1 MQTVSL
7 DKSEHY
13 SSNKSWSGSE
23 TDVDDA
29 ETKKKAS
36 KADTKKPD
44 AVVPPVVARH
54 AVTESKRTRPH
65 SMAEMINDI
74 ACAAAASSAEDTVRR
89 QEGMQGQFTR
99 YVLEAVRGMWQRTYT
114 TQHNTFKDM
123 GDGSSMVE
131 NGRKEKKKGRNKSTE
146 EV

>member
-13 SSNKSWSGSE
+13 SSNKSGSGSE

-29 ETKKKAS
+29 ETKKEAS

-99 YVLEAVRGMWQRTYT
+99 YVLEAVRGM
-114 TQHNTFKDM
+114 
-123 GDGSSMVE
+123 
-131 NGRKEKKKGRNKSTE
+131 
-146 EV
+146 